1 MELILVRHGTTRG
14 NVEHFFVGRLDLP
27 LLPEG
32 EELARRVAPTLP
44 AVEHI
49 YRSPMLRCRQT
60 AQLLWPGVETTVVE
74 ELRETDFG
82 PYEGRREAEL
92 ADDPLYRAWADR
104 PGGPNF
110 AASPLGETEEQVA
123 VRVTEGL
130 RKVSEDARRR
140 GLDRAAVVTHGG
152 TLMGLLTQYGR
163 PERPYGAWF
172 CPNCGGYRAE
182 LSAAPLALNILGPVG
197 GEQALKNP

>member
-49 YRSPMLRCRQT
+49 YRSPLLRCRQT

-82 PYEGRREAEL
+82 PSEGRREAEL
-92 ADDPLYRAWADR
+92 AA
-104 PGGPNF
+104 
-110 AASPLGETEEQVA
+110 
-123 VRVTEGL
+123 
-130 RKVSEDARRR
+130 K
-140 GLDRAAVVTHGG
+140 
-152 TLMGLLTQYGR
+152 
-163 PERPYGAWF
+163 
-172 CPNCGGYRAE
+172 
-182 LSAAPLALNILGPVG
+182 LGPPG
-197 GEQALKNP
+197 RSAHAR